1 MTPFEIMES
10 NKSNEPKCLIIDFE
24 PSGNSTTDVMKSKK
38 NSKVEF
44 IRDARDMN
52 IVQEK
57 LQDADIVFIAGGL
70 DGQKDL
76 TSALAIAKMAKDLRA
91 LTVGIIAI
99 SSEYEEV
106 NVQELTKGLESV
118 IVIPK
123 ETSENLKIIDII
135 EGIIGVVSS
144 SGENDI
150 TLDWADLAT
159 VMSHEGVADAG
170 IGDYQG
176 EKAAYHA
183 MNNAIALVSMNGKLM
198 KNASGILVHFTMHPE
213 FDFMQLSD
221 AMDVIHNNVEE
232 SADVIFGTTTD
243 EGLPLDYIRLTL
255 IATGFEKRH
264 LVPANNVF

>member
-44 IRDARDMN
+44 IRYARDMN

-70 DGQKDL
+70 DGQKEKNNARL
-76 TSALAIAKMAKDLRA
+76 IAKMAKNLGA
-91 LTVGIIAI
+91 LSVGVIAI
-99 SSEYEEV
+99 SSEYDEA

-123 ETSENLKIIDII
+123 ETSESLKPIDII
-135 EGIIGVVSS
+135 EGIIGVVLSN
-144 SGENDI
+144 GDKDI

-159 VMSHEGVADAG
+159 VMSHKGVAEAG
-170 IGDYQG
+170 IGEYQG

-183 MNNAIALVSMNGKLM
+183 MNKVIALACMNGKPI

-213 FDFMQLSD
+213 FDFMQLSE
-221 AMDVIHNNVEE
+221 AMDIIHNNVKE

-243 EGLPLDYIRLTL
+243 ETLPIDFIRATL